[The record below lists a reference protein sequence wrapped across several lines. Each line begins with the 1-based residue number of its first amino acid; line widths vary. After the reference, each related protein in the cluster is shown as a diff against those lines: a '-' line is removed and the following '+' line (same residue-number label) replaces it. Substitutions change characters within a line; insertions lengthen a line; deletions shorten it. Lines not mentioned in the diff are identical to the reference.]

1 MQTRTNIV
9 LDDELVG
16 KAMTKAGVMTKKA
29 AIDTALRAY
38 VREPDWKG
46 LLALGGSGVLADDY
60 DPATLFTESPARLIA
75 SQPPAV
81 YAVKRRTAVKAKAA
95 VARRK

>member
-60 DPATLFTESPARLIA
+60 DPATLFAEAPGRLIV

-81 YAVKRRTAVKAKAA
+81 CAVKRRTAGNPKVA

>member
-60 DPATLFTESPARLIA
+60 DPATLFAESPARLIA

-81 YAVKRRTAVKAKAA
+81 YAVKRRTAVNPKVA